1 MRSLLLLAGIL
12 LALWAPADWRP
23 GMGLVLPGCAVL
35 VLPWRRLRTLRPLLL
50 VAAGAGYT
58 LVVMQGVAPAV
69 PLEGGERV
77 IVEARIQ
84 SVPALDDSGW
94 QFDADISFPR
104 HPQWPRQRWRVRLP
118 AGMTGPQAGELWQYA
133 LRYDPPRDARGARLL
148 LRDHVAAQGRMVE
161 GNFNQRLE
169 EAGPGIDRVRARLAR
184 RIADRVDD
192 PSAAALLA
200 ALAVGVTGE
209 VSRRQWQVFNA
220 TGITHL
226 VAISGMHVTFFAMLS
241 MAGARRLWPRLAALP
256 LVPRRELFTAA
267 VGIVLALLYA
277 LLSGFS
283 VPAQRTVV
291 MLAAFLVVRECS
303 RSSTPQWSVAVALVA
318 VLLFD
323 PLAALSAGFWLSF
336 LAVASIVL
344 LAGARICPGA
354 PLPAAARLQWLVT
367 VALLPVTVAIF
378 GTFSAAGLL
387 ANALAIPAFTLLLVP
402 PVLVASA
409 LHLLPG
415 AVAGWCA
422 NLLVDLAALVAG
434 VLWPF
439 LSWCAGLPGALWH
452 AQAPLAWFLLSVP
465 AVLLALLPVGW
476 SVRAGMLALLASVF
490 LLRDPRPPAGEL
502 WIDIPDEGRAQALLL
517 RTRNHLLVWGTAESF
532 GSRGRS
538 FARHV
543 VPLLRAG
550 SHRRIDAWL
559 PGNPTRD
566 VQAALTA
573 GAAVMPVERLLL
585 PPARA
590 MPPEGEPCGESGW
603 TWDGVSFE
611 LAASGDGKS
620 CRLTVSAGGGSLVL
634 AARDGSEL
642 PARQGDTHRLLL
654 DTQGIRQRPRHL
666 RL

>member
-12 LALWAPADWRP
+12 LALWAPAEWRP
-23 GMGLVLPGCAVL
+23 APWWLLAGCV
-35 VLPWRRLRTLRPLLL
+35 PLLL
-50 VAAGAGYT
+50 WRPLRPALVLVGGAVYAL
-58 LVVMQGVAPAV
+58 LVMRTIAPAV

-77 IVEARIQ
+77 LVEARIG
-84 SVPALDDSGW
+84 SVPALDESGW
-94 QFDADISFPR
+94 QFDADIRFAQ
-104 HPQWPRQRWRVRLP
+104 HPDWPRQRWRVRLP
-118 AGMTGPQAGELWQYA
+118 SGMPGPAPGELWQYA
-133 LRYDPPRDARGARLL
+133 LRYDPPRDARAQRLL
-148 LRDHVAAQGRMVE
+148 LRDHIAAQARLVE
-161 GNFNQRLE
+161 GAFNFRLQ
-169 EAGPGIDRVRARLAR
+169 EAGPGIDAVRARLAR
-184 RIADRVDD
+184 RIADRVAD

-200 ALAVGVTGE
+200 ALGVGVTGE
-209 VSRRQWQVFNA
+209 VSTRQWQVFNA

-241 MAGARRLWPRLAALP
+241 MAGARRLWPRLAGLP
-256 LVPRRELFTAA
+256 GMPRRELFTAA

-303 RSSTPQWSVAVALVA
+303 RASIPQWSVAVALVV
-318 VLLFD
+318 VLLYD

-354 PLPAAARLQWLVT
+354 PLPAAVRLQWLVT

-378 GTFSAAGLL
+378 GSFSAAGLL

-415 AVAGWCA
+415 MVARWCA
-422 NLLVDLAALVAG
+422 DQLVDLAAAAAQ

-452 AQAPLAWFLLSVP
+452 TEAPLAWFLLSAP
-465 AVLLALLPVGW
+465 AMLLALLPVA
-476 SVRAGMLALLASVF
+476 RNLRFTMLLLLASAF
-490 LLRDPRPPAGEL
+490 LLRDARPATGEL
-502 WIDIPDEGRAQALLL
+502 WIDVPDEGRAAVLLL
-517 RTRNHLLVWGTAESF
+517 RTRNHLLLWGTGESF
-532 GSRGRS
+532 GSRGRA
-538 FARHV
+538 FARHA
-543 VPLLRAG
+543 VPLLRASG
-550 SHRRIDAWL
+550 YRRIDIWL
-559 PGNPTRD
+559 PGNLTRD
-566 VQAALTA
+566 VQAAVAA
-573 GAAVMPVERLLL
+573 GAAVMRVERMLL

-590 MPPEGEPCGESGW
+590 LPPEGEPCDSAGGW
-603 TWDGVSFE
+603 DWDGVRFE
-611 LAASGDGKS
+611 LAASSDGKS
-620 CRLTVSAGGGSLVL
+620 CQLTASAGDATLVL
-634 AARDGSEL
+634 AARGGTVL
-642 PARQGDTHRLLL
+642 PAAGGATHRLLL
-654 DTQGIRQRPRHL
+654 DAAGIRQRQRHL

>member
-12 LALWAPADWRP
+12 LALWVPVDWRS
-23 GMGLVLPGCAVL
+23 GMGVMLPGCVVL
-35 VLPWRRLRTLRPLLL
+35 LLPWRAMRPLRPLVL
-50 VAAGAGYT
+50 VAVGAGYT
-58 LVVMQGVAPAV
+58 LLVMHGVAPAV
-69 PLEGGERV
+69 PLERGERV
-77 IVEARIQ
+77 IVEARVLG
-84 SVPALDDSGW
+84 VPALDDSGW
-94 QFDADISFPR
+94 QFDADIGFPR
-104 HPQWPRQRWRVRLP
+104 HPGWPGQRWRVRLP
-118 AGMTGPQAGELWQYA
+118 SGMTGPQPGELWQYA

-148 LRDHVAAQGRMVE
+148 MRDRVAAQARMVE
-161 GNFNQRLE
+161 GNFNLRLE
-169 EAGPGIDRVRARLAR
+169 EAGPGIDRVRARLAW

-200 ALAVGVTGE
+200 ALAVGVTGD

-226 VAISGMHVTFFAMLS
+226 VAISGMHVTFFAMLT
-241 MAGARRLWPRLAALP
+241 MAAARRLWPRLATLP

-267 VGIVLALLYA
+267 VGILLALLYA

-303 RSSTPQWSVAVALVA
+303 RASTPQWSVAVALVA

-354 PLPAAARLQWLVT
+354 PLLAAVRLQWLVT

-378 GTFSAAGLL
+378 GSFSAAGLL

-415 AVAGWCA
+415 AAAGWCA
-422 NLLVDLAALVAG
+422 DQLVDLAAVVAG

-452 AQAPLAWFLLSVP
+452 ARAPFTWFLLAAP
-465 AVLLALLPVGW
+465 AVLLALLPVARHLR
-476 SVRAGMLALLASVF
+476 VIMLALLASVF
-490 LLRDPRPPAGEL
+490 LLRDPRPPAGQL
-502 WIDIPDEGRAQALLL
+502 WIDIPDEGRASVLLL
-517 RTRNHLLVWGTAESF
+517 RTRNHLLLWGTGESF
-532 GSRGRS
+532 GSRGRA

-543 VPLLRAG
+543 VPLLRASG
-550 SHRRIDAWL
+550 YRRIDLWL

-573 GAAVMPVERLLL
+573 GAAVMQVQRLLL

-590 MPPEGEPCGESGW
+590 IPPEGGPCEESAW
-603 TWDGVSFE
+603 SWDGIDFE
-611 LAASGDGKS
+611 LDASGDGKS
-620 CRLTVSAGGGSLVL
+620 CRLVASVGGASLLL
-634 AARDGSEL
+634 AARGGSEL
-642 PARQGDTHRLLL
+642 PAGEGATHRFLL
-654 DTQGIRQRPRHL
+654 DAGGIHQRQRHL